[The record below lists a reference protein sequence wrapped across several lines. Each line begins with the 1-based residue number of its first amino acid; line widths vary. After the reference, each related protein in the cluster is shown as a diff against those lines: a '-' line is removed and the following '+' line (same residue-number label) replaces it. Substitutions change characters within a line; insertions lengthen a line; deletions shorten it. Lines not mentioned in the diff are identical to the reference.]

1 MAAPKNGANCWFMND
16 SVWLRLD
23 EDRIMNDSVW
33 LRLDEDRKT
42 VSSGDWSFRNNLE
55 KFDDNPPFRY
65 F

>member
-1 MAAPKNGANCWFMND
+1 MAAPKNGATTVD
-16 SVWLRLD
+16 VWLIASDWD
-23 EDRIMNDSVW
+23 EMRI
-33 LRLDEDRKT
+33 EKT

>member
-1 MAAPKNGANCWFMND
+1 M
-16 SVWLRLD
+16 
-23 EDRIMNDSVW
+23 RI
-33 LRLDEDRKT
+33 EKT